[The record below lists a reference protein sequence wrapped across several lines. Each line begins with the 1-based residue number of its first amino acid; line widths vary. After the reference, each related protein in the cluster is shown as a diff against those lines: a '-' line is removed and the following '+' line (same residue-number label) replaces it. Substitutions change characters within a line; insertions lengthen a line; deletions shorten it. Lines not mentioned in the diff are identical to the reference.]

1 VSIAGY
7 YTSRPKKHTS
17 VYVRRAEQNI
27 PEHAVLR
34 QSSGRAT
41 LAIQPQYR
49 RRTFAMVRLLRKVPW
64 TLESTWF
71 PSSQYIR
78 TETTLIFSLR
88 HAPRR
93 SKIRSQRRHTSL
105 YVPRVSSTILDIGVL
120 VYPWK
125 LGP

>member
-1 VSIAGY
+1 MSIAGC
-7 YTSRPKKHTS
+7 YTPLPKKHVS

-49 RRTFAMVRLLRKVPW
+49 HRIFAMVLPLRKVPW

-71 PSSQYIR
+71 PSSQ
-78 TETTLIFSLR
+78 
-88 HAPRR
+88 
-93 SKIRSQRRHTSL
+93 
-105 YVPRVSSTILDIGVL
+105 
-120 VYPWK
+120 
-125 LGP
+125 